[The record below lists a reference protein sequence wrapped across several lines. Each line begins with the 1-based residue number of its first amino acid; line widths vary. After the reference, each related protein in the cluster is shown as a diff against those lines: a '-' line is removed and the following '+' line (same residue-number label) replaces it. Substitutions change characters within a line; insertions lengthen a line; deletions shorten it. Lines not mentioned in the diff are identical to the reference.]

1 VTVTLADTS
10 VKLSAASLPAGNVTF
25 TVTNSGTTDHE
36 FVVLQTNTAHGALP
50 PDPAN
55 PNTVLET
62 GLLGKIQSLAPHA
75 SGQLTLT
82 LPAGNYVVLC
92 NNAAHYSALG
102 MHAALSV
109 R

>member
-1 VTVTLADTS
+1 
-10 VKLSAASLPAGNVTF
+10 
-25 TVTNSGTTDHE
+25 VTNGGTTNHE

-50 PDPAN
+50 PNPGD

-62 GLLGKIQSLAPHA
+62 GLLGKIENVAPHA
-75 SGQLTLT
+75 SGQLILT
-82 LPAGNYVVLC
+82 LAPGNYVVLC
-92 NNAAHYSALG
+92 NNPAHYSALG